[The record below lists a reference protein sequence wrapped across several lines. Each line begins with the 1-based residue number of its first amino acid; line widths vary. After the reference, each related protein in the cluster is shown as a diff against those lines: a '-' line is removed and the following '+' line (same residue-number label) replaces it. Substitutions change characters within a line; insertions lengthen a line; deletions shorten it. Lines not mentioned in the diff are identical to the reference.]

1 MRCSSAAM
9 SSRMRRSR
17 SATCGALSRSSAATG
32 AACTRW
38 RPCGAQKRRGC
49 SQQYST
55 TAAASLSFRSDRS
68 VHMWPFQM
76 RGAPLFA
83 FLALRHVFLTWWML
97 CKQTERFPA
106 AMFYQWQIAT
116 SMLSVWV
123 VFIWS
128 PCAATLCS
136 AAQLWWLLRAP
147 DQAEQCACGHCR

>member
-17 SATCGALSRSSAATG
+17 SVTCGALSQSSAATG

-55 TAAASLSFRSDRS
+55 TAAASLSFRSDRL
-68 VHMWPFQM
+68 VPTWPFQT
-76 RGAPLFA
+76 RGAPRLA
-83 FLALRHVFLTWWML
+83 FLALRHVFLTLWML
-97 CKQTERFPA
+97 CKRPERVPA
-106 AMFYQWQIAT
+106 AMCYQSQIAT

-136 AAQLWWLLRAP
+136 AAQLRRLLRAP
-147 DQAEQCACGHCR
+147 DQTEQCACGRCR